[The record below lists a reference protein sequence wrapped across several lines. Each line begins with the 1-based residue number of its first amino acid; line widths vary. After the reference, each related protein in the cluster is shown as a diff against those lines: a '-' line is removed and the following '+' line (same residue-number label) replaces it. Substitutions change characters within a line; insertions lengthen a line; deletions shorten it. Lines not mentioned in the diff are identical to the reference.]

1 VVHSAP
7 YRVLVLCTGNSC
19 RSQMAEG
26 WLKALYPDR
35 IEAHSAGAQ
44 PAGYVHPLAVQ
55 VMAEAGIDISAGRS
69 KSLTEFLDQPF
80 DYVLTVCDS
89 AAEACPVFPGPA
101 RRVHRDFTDPAKVT
115 GSEQEVLDAF
125 RRVRDEIKAWLA
137 EVFADL

>member
-1 VVHSAP
+1 
-7 YRVLVLCTGNSC
+7 
-19 RSQMAEG
+19 MAEG

>member
-1 VVHSAP
+1 MVHSAP